1 MNARDVDA
9 SLGLQPEV
17 KDKPTVRFFPERK
30 KKKKPFVHRHLMVI
44 LPHYSLGS
52 VPDQQV
58 DGTKGKTLSERGKL
72 GLHLLYGHPSLP
84 TSLTDLCAVLVTC
97 LRAPFQVLGV

>member
-1 MNARDVDA
+1 MRPLVSSQRLKTNPQCA
-9 SLGLQPEV
+9 SSPRE
-17 KDKPTVRFFPERK
+17 
-30 KKKKPFVHRHLMVI
+30 KKKKPFVHRHLMVL

-72 GLHLLYGHPSLP
+72 GLHLPYGHPSLP

-97 LRAPFQVLGV
+97 LRAPFPVLGV